1 MFSKTIFLIFRIYQY
16 DKVFDFCLVS
26 MSVLG
31 LGSRQVLAGWIF
43 HGPIVIVSEISNFV
57 SKYFKIFWPY
67 LGSRFINR
75 SSGRIFNW
83 AWLTWTWKT
92 TYAFWYISCYNYC
105 FLSCIRF
112 HTKNVAL
119 YSWSCNKSVQLF
131 LVMFEILQFCILVF
145 EDILQG
151 HLTDKMKIF

>member
-1 MFSKTIFLIFRIYQY
+1 MAVRPIHCFDERHGTIFSLFLVFRDHKFSQNSIYEFQNEKLASKTIFLIFRIYQC

-43 HGPIVIVSEISNFV
+43 HGPIAIVSEISNFL
-57 SKYFKIFWPY
+57 SKYFKILCPY

-92 TYAFWYISCYNYC
+92 TYAF
-105 FLSCIRF
+105 
-112 HTKNVAL
+112 
-119 YSWSCNKSVQLF
+119 
-131 LVMFEILQFCILVF
+131 
-145 EDILQG
+145 
-151 HLTDKMKIF
+151 